1 MITLACAVQRHHLL
15 KTGASFVGSRPSPG
29 SFCPPY
35 STQPRSSAYKPLP
48 GSGDRHHRHPGQ
60 RYTPPDPVA
69 QSAAWSAQQLELR
82 ERKMFKQKL
91 MWSFPFALGTL
102 MGLGWFMGK
111 Y

>member
-1 MITLACAVQRHHLL
+1 MISPTSAIQRCHLPQTRAYFA
-15 KTGASFVGSRPSPG
+15 KSRPSPG
-29 SFCPPY
+29 SFRSPY
-35 STQPRSSAYKPLP
+35 STQPRYKPLP

-69 QSAAWSAQQLELR
+69 QSAAWSAQQLEIR

-102 MGLGWFMGK
+102 MGLGWVMGN
-111 Y
+111 